1 MSKFAASQS
10 EARGWFVCPPKNW
23 RCNPS
28 TTCCGPAIVHDYP
41 SPNCF
46 EHCTCGSGRSD
57 VDEHVGT
64 MSVILETWQDNG
76 CTVQSLKGREPW
88 QRDVM
93 VRLVSSFHLVSC
105 CRCIFISEFSL
116 LAPPSVSQM
125 SPTWAFKHTTILVF
139 ISVAF
144 FLSPLWTP
152 RSMQNS
158 LIVFLTTPPP
168 LRTIDTV
175 EKLEKLAK
183 KYLLKVV
190 NEGTL
195 SGAQLST
202 TGQTQRFFNHV
213 QAAQTSSA
221 NANPFRRSQSMTSC
235 AGHGYHLCRVFG
247 SDRLVG
253 CLFCKIVIGL

>member
-57 VDEHVGT
+57 VDGHVGM
-64 MSVILETWQDNG
+64 MSVIMETWQDNG
-76 CTVQSLKGREPW
+76 CMVQSLKGREPW

-105 CRCIFISEFSL
+105 CWCIFISEFSL

-158 LIVFLTTPPP
+158 LIVFFATPPSSENHWRSWKAGEAGQKIFAQGREWRYIKWCTTFDDGSNP
-168 LRTIDTV
+168 TVLQSRT
-175 EKLEKLAK
+175 
-183 KYLLKVV
+183 
-190 NEGTL
+190 G
-195 SGAQLST
+195 
-202 TGQTQRFFNHV
+202 
-213 QAAQTSSA
+213 SSDEL
-221 NANPFRRSQSMTSC
+221 
-235 AGHGYHLCRVFG
+235 G
-247 SDRLVG
+247 
-253 CLFCKIVIGL
+253 